1 MLGSLS
7 RIIEHLEFCQDK
19 NTKKKRRGISVQML
33 TIF

>member
-19 NTKKKRRGISVQML
+19 NTKNHRGISVQML